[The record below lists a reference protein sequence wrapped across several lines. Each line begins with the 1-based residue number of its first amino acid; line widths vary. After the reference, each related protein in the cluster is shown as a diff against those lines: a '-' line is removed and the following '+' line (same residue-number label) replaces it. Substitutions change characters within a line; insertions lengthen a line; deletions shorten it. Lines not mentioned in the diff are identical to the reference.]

1 MENRIYNELFRITN
15 ENMQQ
20 SGNEFTH
27 PRAAFLYYTKN
38 DPHKVDIMEL
48 VKEKASNDEFVEIAY
63 LAILGRPIDDEA
75 KQSWSKQF
83 GLPEKK
89 FRALVIQRL
98 TSSQEADVC
107 HKRIYNNIYAAK
119 KRRRRNGTAGFL
131 VQKLLPV
138 YRKLPAGLKR
148 GIRKV
153 MGAGE

>member
-1 MENRIYNELFRITN
+1 MNNKIYNQLFEIAN

-27 PRAAFLYYTKN
+27 PRAAFLYYAKN
-38 DPHKVDIMEL
+38 DPHMVDIMEL
-48 VKEKASNDEFVEIAY
+48 MNEEASNEEFVEIAY
-63 LAILGRPIDDEA
+63 LAILGRPVDAEA
-75 KQSWSKQF
+75 MQSWSKQT
-83 GLPEKK
+83 GIPEKK
-89 FRALVIQRL
+89 FRALVVQRL
-98 TSSQEADVC
+98 TSSQEADVY
-107 HKRIYNNIYAAK
+107 HKRIYNNIYSAK

-138 YRKLPAGLKR
+138 YRKLPSGMKN